1 MLTLL
6 LKILN
11 IKTHL
16 GNIKGITQKTKPRIF
31 ALSISILLCKIKVNC
46 SVLIQYVFHFDT
58 GKKHTEILKD

>member
-1 MLTLL
+1 LLTLL

-16 GNIKGITQKTKPRIF
+16 GNIKGITQKTKPYIF
-31 ALSISILLCKIKVNC
+31 TLITSKLESKVKGNC

-58 GKKHTEILKD
+58 KKHAEIVKD